1 MALQRKYGRRKII
14 LLREVFLVITEIG
27 NDSQALFYEF
37 GYYKNHF
44 TVQET

>member
-1 MALQRKYGRRKII
+1 MEEVKRYDKGKII
-14 LLREVFLVITEIG
+14 LLCGVFLVITEIW
-27 NDSQALFYEF
+27 NDSHALFYEF